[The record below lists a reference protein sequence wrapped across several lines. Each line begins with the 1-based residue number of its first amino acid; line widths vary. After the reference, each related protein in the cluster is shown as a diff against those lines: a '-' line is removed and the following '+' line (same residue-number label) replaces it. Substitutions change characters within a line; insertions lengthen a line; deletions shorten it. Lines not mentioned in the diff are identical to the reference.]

1 MIECED
7 YNFFRIQPA
16 DCKLQAPLK
25 LVKQWD
31 FGHPQRLVYPT
42 TISNGLLY
50 MSTPENVRTVSCY
63 RENDH
68 NKVWEGRERVRN
80 YPLILNDCFMMH
92 DDSEGM
98 DEKEFFV
105 LVDPKTGQVLEERR
119 DIPICWRPAV
129 NSNNFYG
136 IKERPVT
143 TASERHFYVS
153 VLCFSKDLSEKIW
166 ESEEQEVVKYN
177 HLSATDDYLVGA
189 DGLSQRD
196 GIDVRTGELLWRIDP
211 YILGI
216 FKNED
221 EFWNKGSGGDI
232 VEHGVQKRLRFSIG
246 MPAIYGDTVV
256 TSMYGNHMV
265 GVDARTGDARWI
277 NYLEYSNNLRYQ
289 AYGDHLYTQGGRYIE
304 IHKLG
309 DGQLVERIE
318 IDPEGLQTFTGNK
331 NISTEMCDFTVSET
345 HVFGTQWGSRT
356 FFSVEKSTG
365 KIDWAF
371 QAENEIHS
379 GDRPYIHNG
388 RIYFRTRGALFIFE
402 GVDGYLG

>member
-1 MIECED
+1 
-7 YNFFRIQPA
+7 
-16 DCKLQAPLK
+16 
-25 LVKQWD
+25 
-31 FGHPQRLVYPT
+31 
-42 TISNGLLY
+42 
-50 MSTPENVRTVSCY
+50 
-63 RENDH
+63 
-68 NKVWEGRERVRN
+68 
-80 YPLILNDCFMMH
+80 
-92 DDSEGM
+92 
-98 DEKEFFV
+98 
-105 LVDPKTGQVLEERR
+105 
-119 DIPICWRPAV
+119 
-129 NSNNFYG
+129 
-136 IKERPVT
+136 
-143 TASERHFYVS
+143 
-153 VLCFSKDLSEKIW
+153 LSEKIW
-166 ESEEQEVVKYN
+166 ESEEQEVVKYDY
-177 HLSATDDYLVGA
+177 LSATDDYLVGA

-211 YILGI
+211 YTLGI
-216 FKNED
+216 FKNSED
-221 EFWNKGSGGDI
+221 FMERMPVGDI
-232 VEHGVQKRLRFSIG
+232 VENGVQKRLRFSIG